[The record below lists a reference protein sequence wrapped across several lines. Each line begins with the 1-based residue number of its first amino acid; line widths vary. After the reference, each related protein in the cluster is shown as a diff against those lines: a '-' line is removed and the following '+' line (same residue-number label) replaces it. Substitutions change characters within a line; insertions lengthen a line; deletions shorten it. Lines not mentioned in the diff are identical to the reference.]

1 MELNQW
7 PTVYETVALP
17 LSYTGNFKYWI
28 FHIDLVL
35 WLKEFMSK
43 IDPEL
48 KKKLLKESQSPF
60 KGLRRI
66 LWIAFSGSAF
76 LGLLIMLS
84 RIASGTELQLNNLLI
99 QLGACLIFPTLLII
113 DRNED

>member
-1 MELNQW
+1 
-7 PTVYETVALP
+7 
-17 LSYTGNFKYWI
+17 
-28 FHIDLVL
+28 
-35 WLKEFMSK
+35 MSK

-48 KKKLLKESQSPF
+48 KKKLLNESQAPF

-84 RIASGTELQLNNLLI
+84 KIASGAELQLNNLLI
-99 QLGACLIFPTLLII
+99 QLVACIIFPALLFFE
-113 DRNED
+113 RNKDL

>member
-1 MELNQW
+1 
-7 PTVYETVALP
+7 
-17 LSYTGNFKYWI
+17 
-28 FHIDLVL
+28 
-35 WLKEFMSK
+35 MSK

-66 LWIAFSGSAF
+66 LWLAFSGSAF

-84 RIASGTELQLNNLLI
+84 KVASGGELQQNNILI
-99 QLGACLIFPTLLII
+99 QLVSCIIFPTLLFF
-113 DRNED
+113 DSNKD

>member
-1 MELNQW
+1 
-7 PTVYETVALP
+7 
-17 LSYTGNFKYWI
+17 
-28 FHIDLVL
+28 
-35 WLKEFMSK
+35 MSK

-84 RIASGTELQLNNLLI
+84 KISISGELQLNNLLI
-99 QLGACLIFPTLLII
+99 QIVACILFPTLLFF
-113 DRNED
+113 DRDKV

>member
-1 MELNQW
+1 
-7 PTVYETVALP
+7 
-17 LSYTGNFKYWI
+17 
-28 FHIDLVL
+28 
-35 WLKEFMSK
+35 MSK

-48 KKKLLKESQSPF
+48 KKKLLKETQTPF

-84 RIASGTELQLNNLLI
+84 KIASGSDLQLNNFFI
-99 QLGACLIFPTLLII
+99 QLVACIIFPTLLFL
-113 DRNED
+113 DRNKD

>member
-1 MELNQW
+1 MPQ
-7 PTVYETVALP
+7 
-17 LSYTGNFKYWI
+17 
-28 FHIDLVL
+28 
-35 WLKEFMSK
+35 

-48 KKKLLKESQSPF
+48 KKKLLKETQTPF

-84 RIASGTELQLNNLLI
+84 KIASGSEIQQNNLLI
-99 QLGACLIFPTLLII
+99 QFGASLLFPTLLFF
-113 DRNED
+113 DRNKD

>member
-1 MELNQW
+1 
-7 PTVYETVALP
+7 
-17 LSYTGNFKYWI
+17 
-28 FHIDLVL
+28 
-35 WLKEFMSK
+35 MSK

-48 KKKLLKESQSPF
+48 KKKLLQETQAPF

-84 RIASGTELQLNNLLI
+84 RIASGNDLQLNNLLI
-99 QLGACLIFPTLLII
+99 QLGACVIFPTLLFL
-113 DRNED
+113 DRNKD

>member
-1 MELNQW
+1 
-7 PTVYETVALP
+7 
-17 LSYTGNFKYWI
+17 
-28 FHIDLVL
+28 
-35 WLKEFMSK
+35 MSK

-84 RIASGTELQLNNLLI
+84 KIASGSEFQQNNLLI
-99 QLGACLIFPTLLII
+99 QLGACILFPTLLFL
-113 DRNED
+113 DGNKDL

>member
-1 MELNQW
+1 
-7 PTVYETVALP
+7 
-17 LSYTGNFKYWI
+17 
-28 FHIDLVL
+28 
-35 WLKEFMSK
+35 MSK

-84 RIASGTELQLNNLLI
+84 KIASGSDLPQTNLLI
-99 QLGACLIFPTLLII
+99 QLGACILFPTLLFF
-113 DRNED
+113 DRNKD

>member
-1 MELNQW
+1 
-7 PTVYETVALP
+7 
-17 LSYTGNFKYWI
+17 
-28 FHIDLVL
+28 
-35 WLKEFMSK
+35 MSK

-48 KKKLLKESQSPF
+48 KKKLLKETQTPF

-84 RIASGTELQLNNLLI
+84 KISSGSELQQNNLLI
-99 QLGACLIFPTLLII
+99 QLGACILFPTLLFF
-113 DRNED
+113 DMNED

>member
-1 MELNQW
+1 
-7 PTVYETVALP
+7 
-17 LSYTGNFKYWI
+17 
-28 FHIDLVL
+28 
-35 WLKEFMSK
+35 MSK

-48 KKKLLKESQSPF
+48 KKKLLRETQSPF

-84 RIASGTELQLNNLLI
+84 KIASGSELQQNSILI
-99 QLGACLIFPTLLII
+99 QLAACLLFPALLFF
-113 DRNED
+113 DRNKD

>member
-1 MELNQW
+1 
-7 PTVYETVALP
+7 
-17 LSYTGNFKYWI
+17 
-28 FHIDLVL
+28 
-35 WLKEFMSK
+35 MSK

-76 LGLLIMLS
+76 LGLLIMVS
-84 RIASGTELQLNNLLI
+84 NIIGSGELQQNNLFI
-99 QLGACLIFPTLLII
+99 QLGACILFPTLFFL
-113 DRNED
+113 DRNKD

>member
-1 MELNQW
+1 
-7 PTVYETVALP
+7 
-17 LSYTGNFKYWI
+17 
-28 FHIDLVL
+28 
-35 WLKEFMSK
+35 MSR

-48 KKKLLKESQSPF
+48 KKKLLKESQAPF

-84 RIASGTELQLNNLLI
+84 KIASGSELQLNNILI
-99 QLGACLIFPTLLII
+99 QLGACILFPTLLFL
-113 DRNED
+113 DKNKEK

>member
-1 MELNQW
+1 
-7 PTVYETVALP
+7 
-17 LSYTGNFKYWI
+17 
-28 FHIDLVL
+28 
-35 WLKEFMSK
+35 MSK

-48 KKKLLKESQSPF
+48 KKKLLKETQTPF

-84 RIASGTELQLNNLLI
+84 KIASGSDIQQNNLLI
-99 QLGACLIFPTLLII
+99 QLVACILFPTLLFF
-113 DRNED
+113 DRNKE

>member
-1 MELNQW
+1 
-7 PTVYETVALP
+7 
-17 LSYTGNFKYWI
+17 
-28 FHIDLVL
+28 
-35 WLKEFMSK
+35 MSK

-48 KKKLLKESQSPF
+48 KKKLLKETQTPF

-84 RIASGTELQLNNLLI
+84 KIASGNQLQQNNLLI
-99 QLGACLIFPTLLII
+99 PLGACIVFPTRLFFERTK
-113 DRNED
+113 D

>member
-1 MELNQW
+1 
-7 PTVYETVALP
+7 
-17 LSYTGNFKYWI
+17 
-28 FHIDLVL
+28 
-35 WLKEFMSK
+35 MSK

-48 KKKLLKESQSPF
+48 KNKLLKESKAPF

-84 RIASGTELQLNNLLI
+84 KIVNGNELDQNNIVI
-99 QLGACLIFPTLLII
+99 QLAACILFPTLLIL
-113 DRNED
+113 DSYKDN